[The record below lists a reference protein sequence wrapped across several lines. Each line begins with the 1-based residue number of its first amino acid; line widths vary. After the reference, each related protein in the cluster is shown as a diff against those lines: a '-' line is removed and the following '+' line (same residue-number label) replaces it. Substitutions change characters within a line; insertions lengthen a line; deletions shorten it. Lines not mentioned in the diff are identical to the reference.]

1 MVEVIVVFKDGE
13 TLILSGVTDY
23 IVQEKYYEVHKNK
36 HRIFFNFDAVKYI
49 GRTFD
54 LSNKEYDK
62 GVK

>member
-1 MVEVIVVFKDGE
+1 MVEIIVVFKDGE

-54 LSNKEYDK
+54 LSN
-62 GVK
+62 